1 MKTNPL
7 VVERVYPAS
16 SQEIWEALTDN
27 DKIGQWYFKLPEFKP
42 VVGFEFRFDGG
53 EDPEHP
59 FHHICVITSVLP
71 LKKLSY
77 TWRFDG
83 YPGDSEVS
91 FELFEEG
98 ENTRVRITHT
108 GIEMLDPGNPAFS
121 SEEFGEGWSHI
132 LNKNLK
138 DFLKV

>member
-1 MKTNPL
+1 M
-7 VVERVYPAS
+7 
-16 SQEIWEALTDN
+16 
-27 DKIGQWYFKLPEFKP
+27 
-42 VVGFEFRFDGG
+42 
-53 EDPEHP
+53 
-59 FHHICVITSVLP
+59 LP

-98 ENTRVRITHT
+98 ENTRVRITHA
-108 GIEMLDPGNPAFS
+108 GIETLDPGNPAFS
-121 SEEFGEGWSHI
+121 NEEFGEGWSHI

-138 DFLKV
+138 DYLKV